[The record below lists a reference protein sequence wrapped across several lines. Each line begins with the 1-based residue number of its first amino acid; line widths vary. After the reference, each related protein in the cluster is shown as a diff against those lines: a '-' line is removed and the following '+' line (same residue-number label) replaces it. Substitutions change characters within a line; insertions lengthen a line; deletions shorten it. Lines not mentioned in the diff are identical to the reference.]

1 MKKHIGFL
9 YTLCLILVLAALSG
23 CIAEHKDTLEDHE
36 AQFGFALTGK
46 GIQIETLKEDH
57 DHSWDGYWCAWLVK
71 LSGEVAGS
79 DFDPAKMEEGVE
91 WRAEQGLNLVNSH
104 YRLDNKKSLFL
115 INRDGHYRSK
125 IWVEKN
131 KTHYFAV
138 IYDQDADTYCC
149 IYGTY

>member
-1 MKKHIGFL
+1 MKKHISL
-9 YTLCLILVLAALSG
+9 ISSLCLILILSMIAG
-23 CIAEHKDTLEDHE
+23 CGAPEKDSLEDHE
-36 AQFGFALTGK
+36 AQFGFSLK
-46 GIQIETLKEDH
+46 GLQIETLKEDH
-57 DHSWDGYWCAWLVK
+57 DHAWDGSTCAWLVR

-79 DFDPAKMEEGVE
+79 DFDPAAMEEGVE
-91 WRAEQGLNLVNSH
+91 YRAEQGLNLVNSH
-104 YRLDNKKSLFL
+104 YRLDNKKSLLL

-131 KTHYFAV
+131 KIHYFAV